1 MELSLKY
8 KHLNNLVNLD
18 LMQKF
23 LVKSCFQIPK
33 IKEIIFDYPI
43 MRFSGVSESYG
54 FITEQELKIN
64 FFLVFYF
71 YFCQVPFLKIK
82 NIKLKYINS
91 TLPVNTF
98 IYLRL
103 YFLNSQK
110 IFFFLQK
117 LFLEKK
123 EVKNNFNKNIFN
135 QYFLSDQRK
144 NNFKIHFMF
153 QTIYLEDFDAF
164 SQSILLR
171 PGVKTLQIQT
181 KMSISKPI
189 SIFINKEFLQNLIFF
204 WING

>member
-8 KHLNNLVNLD
+8 KNLNHLVNID

-43 MRFSGVSESYG
+43 MRFKGASENYD
-54 FITEQELKIN
+54 FFTEQELKIN

-82 NIKLKYINS
+82 NIKLNCIKFN
-91 TLPVNTF
+91 LPLNTF

-103 YFLNSQK
+103 YFLNTQK
-110 IFFFLQK
+110 IFFFMQK

-123 EVKNNFNKNIFN
+123 EIKNNFNKNILKH
-135 QYFLSDQRK
+135 YFLSNQCKTD
-144 NNFKIHFMF
+144 FKIHFMF
-153 QTIYLEDFDAF
+153 QTMYLEDFDNL
-164 SQSILLR
+164 SQIILLK
-171 PGVKTLQIQT
+171 PSVKTLLIQT
-181 KMSISKPI
+181 RMSILKPVY
-189 SIFINKEFLQNLIFF
+189 IFINKEFLQNLLFF